1 MMVVATFFLGEREGG
16 GGNIIK
22 YEYYFSF
29 IQQVYVGWMR
39 GTLGYDNSLS
49 PM

>member
-1 MMVVATFFLGEREGG
+1 MMVVATFFLGEREG